1 MVRGDDDAY
10 FGADQRMDEAM
21 ATLDEERRKISEMT
35 TAQAEQR
42 TTVQGK
48 GRAFSMTFD
57 GRGDLVDMA
66 FQGTK
71 FRSMA
76 PAELSSSIVA
86 TFQQGRLEAIEK
98 MAASMQTPSLAGVD
112 LVGMATGKADPEKVV
127 EALLAPLLEGVPG
140 TNRRPGGP
148 RA

>member
-1 MVRGDDDAY
+1 MARGDDDAY
-10 FGADQRMDEAM
+10 FGADQRMDEAL
-21 ATLDEERRKISEMT
+21 AALEEERRKVGERA
-35 TAQAEQR
+35 TAQSEQR
-42 TTVQGK
+42 TTVQAK

-57 GRGDLVDMA
+57 GRGDLVDLT
-66 FQGTK
+66 FHGTK
-71 FRSMA
+71 FRTMS
-76 PAELSSSIVA
+76 PAELSALIVA

-98 MAASMQTPSLAGVD
+98 MAAAMDSPSLAGVD
-112 LVGMATGKADPEKVV
+112 LVGIATGKADPEKVV